1 MAISSQLHLIFSLW
15 GYKNIQ
21 GMKNLG
27 SNTNSFSHD
36 FHSTPL
42 EKLSGATGAFILP
55 KYL

>member
-15 GYKNIQ
+15 GYKNFQ
-21 GMKNLG
+21 GTKNLG

-36 FHSTPL
+36 FHSTPM